1 MDEDDGILSA
11 GFAIDTQGAFSEL
24 QRFYQFFDAGTIRVL
39 DEIRRVE
46 EASGGMINLSGST
59 REVAAF
65 SAGAKRELSVV
76 KDTADTIAASVGGLA
91 SAFRTTAS
99 AATNEARA
107 LAREKTQTATAGEA
121 LIRMLNRE
129 AASLGKTKEEMRAA
143 KVEAIALAA
152 ANQGNT
158 DLADRLLA
166 SARQREFAAVAA
178 AEAEEAAA
186 QRVTRAMEAQ
196 AQALRSASQAHQMF
210 ENRVRL
216 GAAAMAAEEREATA
230 FEATMARVQGRV
242 DPAAVAI
249 GKLQTE
255 LDEAR
260 LAFDRGRIGAEA
272 FEQEQARVSAAAG
285 KLYGPQRQLTD
296 VTRELGSV
304 QRFTAMETLNLSR
317 QFQDIGVTAAMG
329 MNPLMIMIQQGP
341 QIYDVLE
348 QAKARGV
355 RAGAA
360 FAQMGKDITE
370 YALAGLARLPMFV
383 APVNLLLAGTAIAV
397 VAVVKSLASYGSAME
412 RFQTTATGLG
422 RTSGETAQSLED
434 IAEAAA
440 AAGNRSIGATRDSVN
455 AFAAAGIQSEQTLTS
470 LAGIVEKYGK
480 LTGQDVPAAQ
490 AALAEAMAD
499 PARAADTFT
508 QSLGLLTGAQ
518 YEHIR
523 QLAAQGDQEQATS
536 ELTRILTADIAANAH
551 QTTGL
556 AHIMDMLGNAVAGVS
571 NMFGRLDGRIKAA
584 GASYDAWLKQ
594 HAGGWAVDLF
604 GTGNQQ
610 AMKPNANAGRNQD
623 QVAALNASQSM
634 NTSGMREFNDLLAK
648 QSVLQKGLRDT
659 TGLTAVQVQALRHDY
674 SAVTDTINANRT
686 ASGAWITTQQ
696 RAHMVAQAQDRLAS
710 AHTQKEKAA
719 AQQQITNLRL
729 GSQVL
734 TQQERQTQAQDAYNK
749 VADRYVKPK
758 TDHHADQ
765 LAREAEA
772 IEAQIKN
779 SYGLATAY
787 GESGTAALIAE
798 ARVKAESK
806 AIKQRGDIEA
816 AVAREVRLSVAERV
830 VAADK
835 GAATMR
841 QQAAIQREVNAAV
854 TEGNVPSAVAEE
866 MLRNRIADLPLLAA
880 IEAAQISKD
889 IEGVNRARKAL
900 DDQRTTQISLTD
912 EQRKAQLLAAQTN
925 GDDQLAYMRE
935 ELRLVGA
942 TEIVRARSLA
952 IFKAEQDARAH
963 DWSGPDAA
971 AWVKTQGEI
980 AEQGVLNAQANNAY
994 NASLTETADRWDII
1008 AGKVQSAGQG
1018 MADAFGNAGR
1028 AIGDMASI
1036 YASYHADRA
1045 RADAEHQA
1053 ELRKAGGNEKLLAQE
1068 NTRFAL
1074 LSSGAQIAAFGD
1086 MTQAAKG
1093 FFKEGTTGYKAV
1105 ASAEKVYRV
1114 AQFAMSLQAMIQNA
1128 AETFG
1133 FVTNAAARATA
1144 DGAAG
1149 IAAQSKLPFP
1159 ANIAAMAATGAA
1171 LVAAGIAVFGGGG
1184 GGKNTLSK
1192 SNTGTGT
1199 VLGDPEAKSDSIK
1212 NAINALADVDKLTN
1226 TYARGMAASLKSIDS
1241 QIGGVATL
1249 LVRAGNIDASGGATE
1264 GFKTDAVGS
1273 ILKAV
1278 VPIFG
1283 GALSS
1288 LFGTKTTVVG
1298 NGLFGGP
1305 QSVGSILDD
1314 GFDASYYSDVQK
1326 KKKLFGITTGTKY
1339 STQYTGADATL
1350 ENQFTLILTQFDV
1363 AIASAAGPLGESTAE
1378 IQNRL
1383 NSFVVNIGKIDLKD
1397 LTGAEIQEKLSA
1409 VFGAAADGMAAAAF
1423 PAVAQFQKVGEG
1435 TFETLVRVASTVEA
1449 VGASLDVLGT
1459 SAQGMSVAVKL
1470 GLADQFDS
1478 VADLTSAADAYF
1490 QGYYSAAEQAAAK
1503 TAQFGKVFDSLG
1515 LAMPATLAGFRQ
1527 LVEAQDLTS
1536 AAGQSTYAT
1545 LLQLAPAFADLKG
1558 SMEGVKNAADI
1569 LSERENLNRQ
1579 MLELQG
1585 DTATIRALD
1594 LAKVDVSNRALQQQ
1608 VWAMQDAKAAADAAK
1623 QLSDAWTSVG
1633 NSISDEVRRIRG
1645 LSDTN
1650 GDMGFAA
1657 AMGQFNAATTAARGG
1672 DQDAAKLLPGLSQA
1686 LLKSAADAATS
1697 RQELDRVQAQTAAS
1711 LEATGAV
1718 IAAIAAGNP
1727 LTSAG
1732 TVTAAV
1738 AAAQAA
1744 SPAPA
1749 AANDASDALSDLRDE
1764 IAQLRADNNAGHA
1777 ATASAGNRAAKVLEN
1792 VSAPTG
1798 GDALVVSSA
1807 A

>member
-1 MDEDDGILSA
+1 MEEDDGLLSA

-46 EASGGMINLSGST
+46 DATGGMMQLSGAT

-65 SAGAKRELSVV
+65 SAGAKRELSAV
-76 KDTADTIAASVGGLA
+76 KETADTIAASVGGLA
-91 SAFRTTAS
+91 SAFSTTAS
-99 AATNEARA
+99 AATSEARA
-107 LAREKTQTATAGEA
+107 LAREKSQTATAGEA
-121 LIRMLNRE
+121 LIRTLDRE

-186 QRVTRAMEAQ
+186 RRVTRAMEEQ
-196 AQALRSASQAHQMF
+196 AQAMRSANQAHQMF
-210 ENRVRL
+210 ENRVRQ
-216 GAAAMAAEEREATA
+216 GAAAMAAEEREAAT

-260 LAFDRGRIGAEA
+260 LAFDRARISAEA
-272 FEQEQARVSAAAG
+272 FDQEQARVTAAAG
-285 KLYGPQRQLTD
+285 KLYGPQRDMAKAFQD
-296 VTRELGSV
+296 VGTA

-329 MNPLMIMIQQGP
+329 MNPLMIMVQQGP

-355 RAGAA
+355 GAGAA
-360 FAQMGKDITE
+360 FAQMGKDITG
-370 YALAGLARLPMFV
+370 YAVAGFTRLAPLIN
-383 APVNLLLAGTAIAV
+383 PVNLLLAGTALAI
-397 VAVVKSLASYGSAME
+397 VAVVKSLATYGTAIE
-412 RFQTTATGLG
+412 RFETTASGLG
-422 RTSGETAQSLED
+422 RISGETAQSLEA
-434 IAEAAA
+434 ISEAAA
-440 AAGNRSIGATRDSVN
+440 AAGQRSIGATRDSVN
-455 AFAAAGIQSEQTLTS
+455 AFAAAGIQGEQTLTS
-470 LAGIVEKYGK
+470 LASIVEKYGK

-490 AALAEAMAD
+490 AALAEAMKD

-508 QSLGLLTGAQ
+508 QQLGLLTGAQ

-523 QLAAQGDQEQATS
+523 QLAAQGDQERATS
-536 ELTRILTADIAANAH
+536 ELTRILTADITANAH

-556 AHIMDMLGNAVAGVS
+556 AHIMDMLRNAVSGVA
-571 NMFGRLDGRIKAA
+571 NMFGRLDQKFKDFGVT
-584 GASYDAWLKQ
+584 YDAWLKRNV
-594 HAGGWAVDLF
+594 GGWAVDLL
-604 GTGNQQ
+604 GSGNQ
-610 AMKPNANAGRNQD
+610 APMKPGANAGRNQD
-623 QVAALNASQSM
+623 QIAALNASQSM
-634 NTSGMREFNDLLAK
+634 NTSGMREFNDLLGK

-659 TGLTAVQVQALRHDY
+659 TGLTAAQVQALRHDY

-696 RAHMVAQAQDRLAS
+696 RAHMVAEAQGRLAS
-710 AHTQKEKAA
+710 ARTQREKAA

-729 GSQVL
+729 GAQVL
-734 TQQERQTQAQDAYNK
+734 TQQERETQAADAYNK
-749 VADRYVKPK
+749 TAGRYVKPK
-758 TDHHADQ
+758 TDHHAEQ
-765 LAREAEA
+765 LARESEA
-772 IEAQIKN
+772 MEAQIGNLYK
-779 SYGLATAY
+779 LADAY
-787 GESGTAALIAE
+787 QVSGAQALMAE
-798 ARVKAESK
+798 ARVKAESG
-806 AIKQRGDIEA
+806 AIKKRGDVEA
-816 AVAREVRLSVAERV
+816 AVAQQIRLAIAERV
-830 VAADK
+830 SSAEKGVAA
-835 GAATMR
+835 MR
-841 QQAAIQREVNAAV
+841 QQVVIQEAVNADVAA
-854 TEGNVPSAVAEE
+854 GNVPAARAGEL
-866 MLRNRIADLPLLAA
+866 LRDRIADLPLLAA
-880 IEAAQISKD
+880 LEAAQKTND
-889 IEGVNRARKAL
+889 VTGAARVEKAL
-900 DDQRTTQISLTD
+900 DAQRAARERLTKSERD
-912 EQRKAQLLAAQTN
+912 GALIAAMLA
-925 GDDQLAYMRE
+925 GDNQLAQMRE
-935 ELRLVGA
+935 ELRLIGA
-942 TEIVRARSLA
+942 TDAERVHALA
-952 IFKAEQDARAH
+952 TLKATQDAAGKF
-963 DWSGPDAA
+963 DGPGGA
-971 AWVKTQGEI
+971 AWIKQQVAIADQGFK
-980 AEQGVLNAQANNAY
+980 NAQANDAY

-1008 AGKVQSAGQG
+1008 AGKIQSAGQG
-1018 MADAFGNAGR
+1018 MADAFGESGR
-1028 AIGDMASI
+1028 ALGDVVSIFTNYQASR
-1036 YASYHADRA
+1036 SRA
-1045 RADAEHQA
+1045 EAEHA
-1053 ELRKAGGNEKLLAQE
+1053 AAIKKAGANEKLIAQE
-1068 NTRFAL
+1068 NSRFAL
-1074 LSSGAQIAAFGD
+1074 RSSGAQVEAFGD
-1086 MTQAAKG
+1086 LTHAALG
-1093 FFKEGTTGYKAV
+1093 FFKTGSDGYKAL
-1105 ASAEKVYRV
+1105 ATAEKVFRAVEFALSVRSIAQDAIETGTKIANTV
-1114 AQFAMSLQAMIQNA
+1114 ARTAVSGTEAVVNA
-1128 AETFG
+1128 
-1133 FVTNAAARATA
+1133 
-1144 DGAAG
+1144 
-1149 IAAQSKLPFP
+1149 IKSLPFP
-1159 ANIAAMAATGAA
+1159 LNLAAGAATAGAIAALG
-1171 LVAAGIAVFGGGG
+1171 VSIVGSFGGGG
-1184 GGKNTLSK
+1184 NKLPA

-1212 NAINALADVDKLTN
+1212 NAIDALANVDRLTN

-1241 QIGGVATL
+1241 QIGGVAAL
-1249 LVRAGNIDASGGATE
+1249 VVRAGNIDASGGVTE
-1264 GFKTDAVGS
+1264 GFQKNLVGS
-1273 ILKAV
+1273 VLGSIPV
-1278 VPIFG
+1278 IG
-1283 GALSS
+1283 GLLGG
-1288 LFGTKTTVVG
+1288 LFGSKTTVVG
-1298 NGLFGGP
+1298 NGLFGGA
-1305 QSVGSILDD
+1305 QTVGSIMDD

-1326 KKKLFGITTGTKY
+1326 KKKLFGLTTGTKY
-1339 STQYTGADATL
+1339 STQYTGADANL
-1350 ENQFTLILTQFDV
+1350 ENQFTLILRQFNT

-1383 NSFVVNIGKIDLKD
+1383 NGFVVDIGKIDLKD

-1449 VGASLDVLGT
+1449 VGASLDLLGT

-1478 VADLTSAADAYF
+1478 VADLTNAADAYF

-1558 SMEGVKNAADI
+1558 SMEGVKSAADI

-1585 DTATIRALD
+1585 DTAAIRALD
-1594 LAKVDVSNRALQQQ
+1594 LAKVDASNRALQQQ

-1645 LSDTN
+1645 LSDAN

-1657 AMGQFNAATTAARGG
+1657 AMGQFNAATAAARGG

-1732 TVTAAV
+1732 PVTAAA

-1744 SPAPA
+1744 SPTPA
-1749 AANDASDALSDLRDE
+1749 AANDASDALTDLRDE

-1777 ATASAGNRAAKVLEN
+1777 ASASAGNRAAKVLEN
-1792 VSAPTG
+1792 VSSASG
-1798 GDALVVSSA
+1798 GDALSVA
-1807 A
+1807 NGG